1 MKNQEQQ
8 HPLYKGDREIVD
20 KLLQIQ
26 NEPTAYDMAEL
37 ARLKIRYRGFPG
49 AKDIQDDL
57 EKVLQQWQ
65 MDEEKLFEIT
75 RQIHAQGMV
84 YKTRDNDSE
93 DWA

>member
-20 KLLQIQ
+20 RLLQ
-26 NEPTAYDMAEL
+26 NDPTDYNMAEL

-49 AKDIQDDL
+49 AKDIKDDL
-57 EKVLQQWQ
+57 EKVLQKWQ
-65 MDEEKLFEIT
+65 MDEEQLFTTT
-75 RQIHAQGMV
+75 RKIHAKGLV

>member
-8 HPLYKGDREIVD
+8 HPLYKGDRQIVD
-20 KLLQIQ
+20 RLLE
-26 NEPTAYDMAEL
+26 NNPNDYNMAEL

-49 AKDIQDDL
+49 AKDIKDDL
-57 EKVLQQWQ
+57 EKVLQKWQ
-65 MDEEKLFEIT
+65 MDEEQLFTIT
-75 RQIHAQGMV
+75 RQIHAKGLV

>member
-20 KLLQIQ
+20 QLLQKD
-26 NEPTAYDMAEL
+26 PTDYSMAEL

-49 AKDIQDDL
+49 AQDIKNDL
-57 EKVLQQWQ
+57 EKVLQKWQ
-65 MDEEKLFEIT
+65 MNEEELFTAT
-75 RQIHAQGMV
+75 REIHAKGQV
-84 YKTRDNDSE
+84 YKTRGNDSE

>member
-8 HPLYKGDREIVD
+8 HPLYKGDREILD
-20 KLLQIQ
+20 KLLQ
-26 NEPTAYDMAEL
+26 NDPTDYNMAEL

-49 AKDIQDDL
+49 AKDIQSDL
-57 EKVLQQWQ
+57 EKVLQKWQ
-65 MDEEKLFEIT
+65 MDEEQLFATT
-75 RQIHAQGMV
+75 RQIHAKGLV

>member
-8 HPLYKGDREIVD
+8 HPLYKGDRQIVD
-20 KLLQIQ
+20 KLLQ
-26 NEPTAYDMAEL
+26 NDPTDYNMAEL

-49 AKDIQDDL
+49 AKDIQSDL
-57 EKVLQQWQ
+57 EKVLQKWQ
-65 MDEEKLFEIT
+65 MDEEQLFVTT
-75 RQIHAQGMV
+75 RQIHAKGLV

>member
-20 KLLQIQ
+20 RLLQ
-26 NEPTAYDMAEL
+26 NEPTDYNMAEL

-49 AKDIQDDL
+49 AKDIQNDL
-57 EKVLQQWQ
+57 EKVLQKWQ
-65 MDEEKLFEIT
+65 MDEEKLFATT
-75 RQIHAQGMV
+75 RQIHAKGLV

>member
-8 HPLYKGDREIVD
+8 HPLYKGDRQIVD
-20 KLLQIQ
+20 KLLQ
-26 NEPTAYDMAEL
+26 NDPTDYNMAEL

-49 AKDIQDDL
+49 ANDIQTDL
-57 EKVLQQWQ
+57 EKVLQKWQ
-65 MDEEKLFEIT
+65 MDEEQLFTIT
-75 RQIHAQGMV
+75 RLIHAKGIV

>member
-20 KLLQIQ
+20 RLLQ
-26 NEPTAYDMAEL
+26 NDPTDYNMAEL

-49 AKDIQDDL
+49 AKDIQSDL
-57 EKVLQQWQ
+57 EKVLQKWQ
-65 MDEEKLFEIT
+65 MDEEQLFTMT
-75 RQIHAQGMV
+75 RQIHAKGLV

>member
-20 KLLQIQ
+20 RLLQTD
-26 NEPTAYDMAEL
+26 PTDYNMAEL

-49 AKDIQDDL
+49 AKDIQTDL
-57 EKVLQQWQ
+57 EKVLQKWQ
-65 MDEEKLFEIT
+65 MDEEQLFVTT
-75 RQIHAQGMV
+75 RQIHAKGLV

>member
-20 KLLQIQ
+20 RLLQ
-26 NEPTAYDMAEL
+26 NDPTDYNMAEL

-49 AKDIQDDL
+49 AKDIQSDL
-57 EKVLQQWQ
+57 EKVLQKWQ
-65 MDEEKLFEIT
+65 MNEEELLATT
-75 RQIHAQGMV
+75 RQIHAKGLV